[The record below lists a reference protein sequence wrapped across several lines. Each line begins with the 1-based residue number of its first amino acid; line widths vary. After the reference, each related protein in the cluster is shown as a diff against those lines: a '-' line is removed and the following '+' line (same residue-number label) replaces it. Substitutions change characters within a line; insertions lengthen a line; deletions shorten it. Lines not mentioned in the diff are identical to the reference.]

1 MSKPRILIFDIETA
15 PNLADVWGLWN
26 NNVGL
31 NQLRQSGHV
40 MSFVAKWLGED
51 DIFYAES
58 RTKNDKKLIKQLHK
72 FIDEADIVIAHNGK
86 KFDMGW
92 FRARAA
98 VHGLTPPS
106 PVRVIDTLL
115 VARSQFYFPSNK
127 LEYLLKVFKCTNK
140 LSHKK
145 YPGHTLW
152 TECLKGNDEAWEEM
166 KEYNI
171 VDVTALEELYLKM
184 RPWITNH
191 PNMGVYIEGDD
202 PCCSKCGSTKMRK
215 DGFSYTNTGKYQQ
228 YQCSEKGCGGWAK
241 GRTNLYG
248 ANKKSLLANT
258 VNS

>member
-1 MSKPRILIFDIETA
+1 MTPNILIFDIETA

-51 DIFYAES
+51 DITYVEA
-58 RTKNDKKLIKQLHK
+58 RTNNDKKLIKKLHA
-72 FIDEADIVIAHNGK
+72 FIDKADIVIAHNGK

-92 FRARAA
+92 FRVRAA
-98 VHGLTPPS
+98 IHGLKPPS
-106 PVRVIDTLL
+106 PVKVIDTLL
-115 VARSQFYFPSNK
+115 VSRSQFYLPSNK

-171 VDVTALEELYLKM
+171 IDVTALEELYLKM
-184 RPWITNH
+184 RPWIPNH
-191 PNMGVYIEGDD
+191 PNMGVYSDTEELQ
-202 PCCSKCGSTKMRK
+202 CSKCSSTKLHKR
-215 DGFSYTNTGKYQQ
+215 GFTMTNLGKYQR
-228 YQCSEKGCGGWAK
+228 YQCQGCGGWSK
-241 GRTNLYG
+241 GRKNILDK
-248 ANKKSLLANT
+248 AIRDKL
-258 VNS
+258 VNNAT